1 MHLLMFSR
9 QSLSQLPRLALQSET
24 KLICES
30 VMALHEN
37 LGCLSHIL
45 DGKRFVHVANYICA
59 SSPLSSKTA
68 LEVFPQIFTSNLA
81 QA

>member
-1 MHLLMFSR
+1 MHLSMFSR
-9 QSLSQLPRLALQSET
+9 QSFLQLPGLALKSET

-30 VMALHEN
+30 AMALHKN

-59 SSPLSSKTA
+59 SSPLSSETSV
-68 LEVFPQIFTSNLA
+68 EVFPQFFTSNLA
-81 QA
+81 QG

>member
-1 MHLLMFSR
+1 MHLSMLIR
-9 QSLSQLPRLALQSET
+9 QSLSKLVGLALKSET

-30 VMALHEN
+30 VMALYQN

-45 DGKRFVHVANYICA
+45 DGKRFVLVANHICA
-59 SSPLSSKTA
+59 SLPLSSETSVK
-68 LEVFPQIFTSNLA
+68 VFPQCFTSNLA